1 MTRQGCSNE
10 AALAAAIGSSDS
22 ASSVTMTSVR
32 TRPRAIEPPFSRRST
47 SALLILE
54 EFVVGRSMI
63 TGCSSSRRA
72 DRACRRSWSPP
83 RPTVTGHHRVRAG
96 RPPGP
101 RQVLLDLGIRSG
113 PMLLDRVE
121 NLPGKFDLFVLR
133 EQRRLAE

>member
-10 AALAAAIGSSDS
+10 AALAAAIGSSEA

-47 SALLILE
+47 SALLIFE

-63 TGCSSSRRA
+63 TGCSCSLWA
-72 DRACRRSWSPP
+72 DRAGRRSWSPP
-83 RPTVTGHHRVRAG
+83 RPAVTGHHGVRAG

-101 RQVLLDLGIRSG
+101 RQVLLQFGGRSG
-113 PMLLDRVE
+113 PVLLDRVE
-121 NLPGKFDLFVLR
+121 DLPGQF
-133 EQRRLAE
+133 